1 MISTRFSLAV
11 LLLGCSPNHDAF
23 AQPIIYDGY
32 RTEIFANVWMP
43 EYFCGDPTSTNDDK
57 SACYTNALLSRQG
70 MPSTVQYLAMFSDKF
85 VEINGRFFTV
95 KNAQN
100 TGGFPFDSKYP
111 NTYDWNKNGLYEV
124 VSSYVGS
131 ACVNTTS
138 SMKMITLDRS

>member
-1 MISTRFSLAV
+1 
-11 LLLGCSPNHDAF
+11 
-23 AQPIIYDGY
+23 
-32 RTEIFANVWMP
+32 MP

-57 SACYTNALLSRQG
+57 LACYTDALLSRQD

-85 VEINGRFFTV
+85 VEIDDGTYFTRAFTV

-100 TGGFPFDSKYP
+100 TGGFPFDSRYP
-111 NTYDWNKNGLYEV
+111 DTYDWNKNGLYEV

-138 SMKMITLDRS
+138 SMKMITLVKL